1 MGNLTEIDLKKISFS
16 FTHGTNISGLVASA
30 INIFTNQLKSYA
42 PCGRFLKSK
51 SVNST
56 SVHIA
61 IAITNPDIDRL
72 TFEVD
77 ESYTIESSESTENT
91 VNVNINA
98 ETFFGARHA
107 LETLSQLVVFDDLR
121 TRALLPRNV
130 SISDGPVYS
139 WRGIVLD
146 TGRLA

>member
-16 FTHGTNISGLVASA
+16 FTHGTLISGLVASA
-30 INIFTNQLKSYA
+30 INIFKNQLRSYA
-42 PCGRFLKSK
+42 PCGKFSK

-56 SVHIA
+56 PVHVA

-77 ESYTIESSESTENT
+77 ESYTIQSSQSTENT
-91 VNVNINA
+91 VNVSINA

-121 TRALLPRNV
+121 ARALFPRNV